1 MKVVIQRVTKA
12 SVSVGGELVSSI
24 GRGLCVLVG
33 ITKDDTPK
41 EREYIA
47 RKVLNLRV
55 FDDDGGKRWCKSVK
69 DKQFEILCV
78 SQFTLYAILKGNKPD
93 FHCAMPGEKSKL
105 FYEEFLQLLGKDY
118 KPELIKDGQFGAY
131 MQVHIEND
139 GPVTIQI
146 DSPIADAVE
155 ETPKKPSTLE
165 RKAGSKT
172 PIAVVK
178 AQPKERTTE
187 KTRNYIKKVSSAFSE
202 EPDCLAKLLRILN
215 NYKNK
220 STSIAKMMLNI
231 CQNFI
236 GHKDLLCGFS
246 PFLPSGHSISV
257 QNNDAHQVRVQLPQS
272 TINMTLER
280 LKEHVDATRCTRPEG
295 AEGHVRSLST
305 GSVSIATMT
314 PQMEE
319 LIELLETTVGDD
331 D

>member
-12 SVSVGGELVSSI
+12 SVSVGDELVSSI

-55 FDDDGGKRWCKSVK
+55 FDDDAGKRWSKSVK

-93 FHCAMPGEKSKL
+93 FHCAMPGEKSRL
-105 FYEEFLQLLGKDY
+105 FYEEFLQLLQKDY
-118 KPELIKDGQFGAY
+118 KPAMIKDGKFGAY
-131 MQVHIEND
+131 MQVHIQND

-146 DSPIADAVE
+146 DSPTEIAAE

-172 PIAVVK
+172 PVAVVK

-187 KTRNYIKKVSSAFSE
+187 KTRVYINKMSE
-202 EPDCLAKLLRILN
+202 VFPEDSDIQSKFLQVLQK
-215 NYKNK
+215 YKER
-220 STSIAKMMLNI
+220 SMLIAELMLNV
-231 CQNFI
+231 CQLFS

-246 PFLPSGHSISV
+246 TFLPSGHSITI
-257 QNNDAHQVRVQLPQS
+257 QNNDPQLVRVRLPQS
-272 TINMTLER
+272 NGMTLDR
-280 LKEHVDATRCTRPEG
+280 LKEHVNATQCTRPEG
-295 AEGHVRSLST
+295 AEGHTRSLSS

-314 PQMEE
+314 PQMDE
-319 LIELLETTVGDD
+319 LINLLESTIEVDD
-331 D
+331 